1 MKARLHTLQVEI
13 KTVES
18 ILDTLN
24 GPMRSHAIEE
34 LKNLRFETDML
45 KRNLQKSTS
54 IQLNHT
60 SELVAH

>member
-24 GPMRSHAIEE
+24 GPMRGHAIEE
-34 LKNLRFETDML
+34 LKNLRFEMDML
-45 KRNLQKSTS
+45 KRSLQKSTS
-54 IQLNHT
+54 LQLPT
-60 SELVAH
+60 QQLVRF